1 MLTYEYCIICYD
13 MNLIDVTMQTIPD
26 DYFDVENGKKQQRG
40 LAKDKDPFFSIVFS
54 SVFEIYIFNISKI

>member
-26 DYFDVENGKKQQRG
+26 DYFDVENGKKTTTWTGKR
-40 LAKDKDPFFSIVFS
+40 
-54 SVFEIYIFNISKI
+54 